1 MGLKN
6 HVMRRPSMVPPII
19 CVNVLTATLPLKV
32 LLVVFVI
39 PLKPKMAPPFCTTI
53 DSTVS

>member
-1 MGLKN
+1 
-6 HVMRRPSMVPPII
+6 MVPPII